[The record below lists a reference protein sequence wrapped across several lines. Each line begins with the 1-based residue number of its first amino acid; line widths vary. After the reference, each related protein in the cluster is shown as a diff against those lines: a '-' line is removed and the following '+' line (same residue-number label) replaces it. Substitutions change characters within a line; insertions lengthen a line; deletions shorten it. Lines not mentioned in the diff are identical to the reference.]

1 MRIRYV
7 AQAKSVSNAVKDLL
21 EQVKQNVPGQKPCDQ
36 AIEKLKGAQTE
47 MEQAAI
53 SATAGQLKPQ
63 EATNLQGY
71 QNQLETATME
81 IKDLIEPLAE
91 SAKSH
96 PEKLG
101 HNVATLSLYF
111 DPVSRATIGAA
122 SKLTDMT
129 RQQDLFSQV
138 PGNCNFTV
146 CWNTAPTNVHHM
158 ISLL

>member
-1 MRIRYV
+1 M
-7 AQAKSVSNAVKDLL
+7 KDLL

-36 AIEKLKGAQTE
+36 AIEKLRSAQTE

-71 QNQLETATME
+71 QTQLESATME
-81 IKDLIEPLAE
+81 IKELIEPLAE
-91 SAKSH
+91 SAKCH

-101 HNVATLSLYF
+101 HHVATLSLYF

-122 SKLTDMT
+122 SKLTDMD

-138 PGNCNFTV
+138 CCKSRVYLHYEFYSFSL
-146 CWNTAPTNVHHM
+146 NTSNREKNVGELKW
-158 ISLL
+158 IEREC